1 MPYQQIPH
9 ARAAWRTSSYTG
21 QQGACVEV
29 ADLATCIGI
38 RDTKDRSGPVL
49 HFDRTAIKDLAA
61 RIRRGELDF

>member
-1 MPYQQIPH
+1 MSDQQIPH

-29 ADLATCIGI
+29 ADLATCIAV

-49 HFDRTAIKDLAA
+49 HFDRSAVKALTD
-61 RIRRGELDF
+61 RIRRGELDL